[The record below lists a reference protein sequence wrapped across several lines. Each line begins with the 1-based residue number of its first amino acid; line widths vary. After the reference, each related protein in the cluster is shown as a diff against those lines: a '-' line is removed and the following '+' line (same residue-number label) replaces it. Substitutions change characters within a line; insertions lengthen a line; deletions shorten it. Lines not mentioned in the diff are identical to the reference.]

1 MFKKALI
8 GMVVCLTLSG
18 VVLASQ
24 AAKPSAGSPKLSI
37 ASKDF
42 DAGEVKEGDVV
53 SHAFTVRNDGTA
65 DLLIHEILPSCGC
78 ETVDFEKVIPP
89 GRDGKI
95 TVQVKTAGYMGAHV
109 KTAVVKTN
117 DPALPH
123 FEIAIRMVIL
133 SATPKGDK
141 AGPFIVSPGLRI
153 TSTGPAGAT
162 TELVANIHSQSSLP
176 VKITKVDTPGEPFK
190 VDFHTVP
197 DGTRSMVKATASP
210 SLATG
215 RHSQTVK
222 LITDNK
228 DFPELVLT
236 FELDI
241 GLSLSLSPATLV
253 FDRITVPASG
263 DAPPVSKFLWLRRSG
278 GPTLELKKL
287 ESTLPFMAATLDS
300 DQDGRTLILRV
311 KFISAPP
318 KGTHAGKIVVTTNN
332 PNQPTLEAAL
342 RVVVP

>member
-1 MFKKALI
+1 MFKKAI
-8 GMVVCLTLSG
+8 MGMSVCLILSG

-24 AAKPSAGSPKLSI
+24 AAKSPAGSPKVSI

-42 DAGEVKEGDVV
+42 DAGEVKEGDIVK
-53 SHAFTVRNDGTA
+53 HAFTLRNEGNA
-65 DLLIHEILPSCGC
+65 DLVIEEIAPGCGC
-78 ETVDFEKVIPP
+78 ETVDFDRVIPP

-95 TVQVKTAGYMGAHV
+95 TVQVRTAGFMGAAV
-109 KTAVVKTN
+109 KTAIVKTN
-117 DPALPH
+117 DPALLH

-141 AGPFIVSPGLRI
+141 SGPFIVSPGLKI
-153 TSTGPAGAT
+153 TSTATAGSP
-162 TELVANIHSQSSLP
+162 TELVANIYTQSSQP
-176 VKITKVDTPGEPFK
+176 VKITKVDTPGDPFK
-190 VDFHTVP
+190 VDFHSVP

-228 DFPELVLT
+228 EFPELVLT

-241 GLSLSLSPATLV
+241 GLSLSLSPTTLV
-253 FDRITVPASG
+253 FDRVTLPASG
-263 DAPPVSKFLWLRRSG
+263 EVPAASKFLWLRRSG
-278 GPTLELKKL
+278 GPALEVKKV
-287 ESTLPFMAATLDS
+287 ESTLPFMGATLDT
-300 DQDGRTLILRV
+300 DQDGRTFILRV

-332 PNQPTLEAAL
+332 PNQPTVEAAL
-342 RVVVP
+342 RVVVQ